1 MTFTVR
7 LPDGT
12 DVEVPTADKETAL
25 RAARKHWARRQDQQS
40 RQENQKTLPG
50 RVWQSYK
57 DFVDKTASPF
67 VDNVVDNLLPNWGDE
82 VRGAGRAVRALATGK
97 DAAQAFR
104 NGQKDF
110 RQEQAAYKRNRP
122 ILSTVSAGTGMAAG
136 MVLPAGKA
144 LKGATLAQKAA
155 QGAKVGALYGAVSGA
170 GEGDGLDTSRRA
182 ANAGH
187 GVLSGAMVGAVLP
200 AASAGGQRAGRLARQ
215 YVPGADATVRALS
228 KVPRG
233 VLAAATGRR
242 SSVPVLSA
250 GAQQGNRMA
259 AARMQVGHIDNG
271 PALSGPQASPESIAQ
286 EVASRRDVGVP
297 AMLGD
302 TTEAMRD
309 LTRTASR
316 GMGPGQSMV
325 RQRLAERKATEGT
338 RVRQHVAD
346 TMPTVDDPIRFVEQQ
361 RQQGKAAT
369 APLYQ
374 EAYAQPVYRT
384 PDIQAIEQTPAFGD
398 AVPQA
403 VRNIRNQ
410 IDPATRQ
417 PKDPQAL
424 GFRYVD
430 GDPTGLPPTG
440 PHFRLPEG
448 GYVTLDDGLSME
460 GYDQVIRA
468 MQDAGRSAADRNP
481 VTGRIENTTNSV
493 HINGRAGDL
502 RGLLRQQNGA
512 YDQAVGRYGDDMAY
526 ADAFRQGGDI
536 GNLTGHEV
544 NAQARALPEQAHQ
557 AYATG
562 AGTALADAASQAS
575 ARNPN
580 GDTANRVRQMLG
592 DDTKQRALGEIGGNT
607 GAVRSLQDRLEYEH
621 QAHVNWQGVHGSSG
635 AANPDLDREMGLSSL
650 SIPKARWLP
659 TLVDYIGDH
668 VSQRYKQDV
677 KQRVAEIATASDA
690 QTVEHVMQAL
700 DAQAQKDQSFSD
712 LMHRAGVGA
721 MSVAGSNVAPIDPA
735 GQDDQSVY

>member
-1 MTFTVR
+1 MTTRVR
-7 LPDGT
+7 LPDGSY
-12 DVEVPTADKETAL
+12 VNVPTDDPKAASA
-25 RAARKHWARRQDQQS
+25 AARKHWDRKSAPKQS
-40 RQENQKTLPG
+40 TWENFQ
-50 RVWQSYK
+50 
-57 DFVDKTASPF
+57 
-67 VDNVVDNLLPNWGDE
+67 DNVIDNVLPNWGDE
-82 VRGAGRAVRALATGK
+82 IAGVGYGLGSVISGK
-97 DAAQAFR
+97 RSFGDGFREGQRRFKENQA
-104 NGQKDF
+104 G
-110 RQEQAAYKRNRP
+110 YKKEHP
-122 ILSTVSAGTGMAAG
+122 TLSTVSAGTGMGLG

-144 LKGATLAQKAA
+144 LKGASMGRKVL
-155 QGAKVGALYGAVSGA
+155 QGAKIGAAYGAASGA
-170 GEGDGLDTSRRA
+170 GEGDGVDIGRRA
-182 ANAGH
+182 TNAVH
-187 GVLSGAMVGAVLP
+187 GAASGAMVGAVLP
-200 AASAGGQRAGRLARQ
+200 PVVAGGQKAGQMARQ
-215 YVPGADATVRALS
+215 YVPGVDRVVRALPTAPPWTRRLAGERRAS
-228 KVPRG
+228 TPR
-233 VLAAATGRR
+233 
-242 SSVPVLSA
+242 PSA

-259 AARMQVGHIDNG
+259 AARMRVGHIDNG
-271 PALSGPQASPESIAQ
+271 PALSGPQASPETIAQ
-286 EVASRRDVGVP
+286 EVANRRDVGVP

-325 RQRLAERKATEGT
+325 RQRLAERKAAEGT

-346 TMPTVDDPIRFVEQQ
+346 TMPTVDDPIAFVEQQ
-361 RQQGKAAT
+361 RQQAKAAT
-369 APLYQ
+369 APLYR

-384 PDIQAIEQTPAFGD
+384 PDIQAIEQTPAFRD

-448 GYVTLDDGLSME
+448 GYVTLDEGLSTE

-502 RGLLRQQNGA
+502 RGLLRQQNDA

-526 ADAFRQGGDI
+526 ADAFRQGGEI

-544 NAQARALPEQAHQ
+544 NAQARALPEQAHH

-575 ARNPN
+575 ARNPS

-592 DDTKQRALGEIGGNT
+592 DDTKQQALGAIGGNT
-607 GAVRSLQDRLEYEH
+607 GSVRGLRDRLEYEH
-621 QAHVNWQGVHGSSG
+621 QAHVNWQGVHGSS
-635 AANPDLDREMGLSSL
+635 APQSPDLDREMGTSSL
-650 SIPKARWLP
+650 SISKARWLP
-659 TLVDYIGDH
+659 VLVDYIGDH
-668 VSQRYKQDV
+668 VSRQYKQDV

-690 QTVEHVMQAL
+690 QTVEHVMQAIA
-700 DAQAQKDQSFSD
+700 AQAQKDKDFAD
-712 LMHRAGVGA
+712 LMHRAGAGS

-735 GQDDQSVY
+735 GQEDRSGY